1 MKTPLKFILILI
13 AGIIFYSFTTLYKNS
28 TLRSTLKIESKNKV
42 ANIIPEV
49 VIPKVELKPI
59 KGYNQFLDAIGFR
72 ESSNNYKAINQFGY
86 LGKYQFGRTTL
97 NSLGYKKVS
106 NKEFLSSPQLQEKAM
121 NTLLKHNKKILRRQI
136 KKYNNK
142 LVNGI
147 LITESGILAAAH
159 LAGPSNV
166 KKWFRKGL
174 EFQDG
179 NGTKMTSYLKQ
190 FANYRL
196 YL

>member
-1 MKTPLKFILILI
+1 MKTSLKFILILI

-121 NTLLKHNKKILRRQI
+121 NTLLKHNKKLLRRQI

>member
-13 AGIIFYSFTTLYKNS
+13 VGIIFYSFTTLYKNS

>member
-1 MKTPLKFILILI
+1 MKTSLKFILILI

>member
-28 TLRSTLKIESKNKV
+28 TSRSTLKIESKNKV
-42 ANIIPEV
+42 TNIIPEV
-49 VIPKVELKPI
+49 VIPKVELKSI

>member
-1 MKTPLKFILILI
+1 MKTSLKFILILI

-166 KKWFRKGL
+166 RKWFRKGL

>member
-28 TLRSTLKIESKNKV
+28 TPRSTLKIESKNKV

>member
-28 TLRSTLKIESKNKV
+28 TSRSTLKIESKNKV

-49 VIPKVELKPI
+49 VIPKVELKSI